1 MDMRSQFY
9 RDISFNVFFLLYTN
23 WYRSFFITCFLSFK
37 VMLSLQV
44 LSWANNT
51 ILSSELPKPI
61 SCSLSKLNHWADDKL
76 LQFLCK
82 EYSCAI
88 CSFLNQNPGYGTV
101 TILKLLVLFQ
111 TWNWYTMLFS
121 LLVLK
126 KFKFPILHRFKP
138 RSRGRIAFSYILA
151 MYCNDVYCGVPIVI
165 SKCSF
170 AYQFNFLSTELDYE
184 RVLYFEE
191 SIHKSKVG
199 SYWFSNHIISENI

>member
-51 ILSSELPKPI
+51 ILSSELPKLI

-88 CSFLNQNPGYGTV
+88 CSFLNQNPGLRNGYHTQ
-101 TILKLLVLFQ
+101 TPSFIPNLKLIYNAIL
-111 TWNWYTMLFS
+111 TFS
-121 LLVLK
+121 
-126 KFKFPILHRFKP
+126 
-138 RSRGRIAFSYILA
+138 
-151 MYCNDVYCGVPIVI
+151 
-165 SKCSF
+165 
-170 AYQFNFLSTELDYE
+170 
-184 RVLYFEE
+184 FE
-191 SIHKSKVG
+191 KV
-199 SYWFSNHIISENI
+199 